1 VRNSLLA
8 CGEGEI
14 EEDVTDLQIGDTND
28 LAIIAATCGDDAEID
43 QNDLL
48 PEKNE
53 KLEFSSGYSDAAKV
67 AVSGIPFA
75 YTKKMD
81 LFFYTLGDENA
92 GEVRSVHELWEK
104 EIKPKA
110 IDYKKGAGSVPVSKF
125 KETMFD
131 EDSKVLMN
139 QFLTWFKIERVK
151 WPGQNDIFV
160 AKKTLEMYCSNFLRA
175 LKIGGSE
182 NDDGVEA
189 LSTKALYDVSRF
201 LERICE
207 QNYSVGT
214 LSIILLSVIR
224 VMEKHPDI
232 LVGENESLT
241 KQYHVLREA
250 YQISVKE
257 CGKIA
262 ISRFQSDVYPF
273 DYNDVL
279 DAIVKIFDGKLAWEE
294 RQLIRKFGSRAGLGS
309 IFLVYS
315 PKEESVQA
323 FLGEGHGVI
332 LIESTNSL
340 DKEKNYSDVDTALPE
355 GLKVHFKRRRSF
367 NEYEVEKTTIFM
379 ETVGDEAMARILLSI
394 YLTAIRDK
402 KEEDAANQQSPAVQL
417 LEAHEKRG
425 FSGRFSWLYRIFR
438 LIQEL
443 GCRDDLGSVQ
453 LVHNPTRE
461 QMDNILKNRENVISI
476 MCEDLDLNENYLKVR
491 RLPKDLEILLI
502 LLRHK
507 TSGSNKFTP
516 SRKIESEEVL
526 RILLDIYV
534 EKVKEDKEEEEQE
547 KKEKKEEEEKEEEE
561 EEEEKKKKKLYFV
574 IPRRLRLVR
583 GKDMSISHMITDV
596 LKKLQ
601 CEGKN
606 LKDISKAQAV
616 TFLRKLLSSTLFNDA
631 KVDERVI
638 DGKVLSDQAEKL
650 WHSVIVHVKYY
661 LRMIQ
666 KSKERMDLAAHF
678 SEEDMKE
685 IRDNWDQYLMKKKAS
700 YSWEELQFIL
710 MLHEVAY
717 LGPPSKKAEEM
728 TEDEKRERRKKLF
741 ESMVKRKNDSYV
753 REDKTLNKAT
763 LLEITKELIDA
774 KFGIKRTVDALK
786 FFINVKLET
795 YEITESGF
803 ISMFTE
809 ENPSEENLRD
819 RRELIESVVNDA
831 YIGEEG
837 EKVKKYVQ
845 AAATFWEKC

>member
-1 VRNSLLA
+1 
-8 CGEGEI
+8 
-14 EEDVTDLQIGDTND
+14 
-28 LAIIAATCGDDAEID
+28 
-43 QNDLL
+43 
-48 PEKNE
+48 
-53 KLEFSSGYSDAAKV
+53 
-67 AVSGIPFA
+67 
-75 YTKKMD
+75 
-81 LFFYTLGDENA
+81 
-92 GEVRSVHELWEK
+92 
-104 EIKPKA
+104 
-110 IDYKKGAGSVPVSKF
+110 
-125 KETMFD
+125 
-131 EDSKVLMN
+131 
-139 QFLTWFKIERVK
+139 
-151 WPGQNDIFV
+151 
-160 AKKTLEMYCSNFLRA
+160 
-175 LKIGGSE
+175 
-182 NDDGVEA
+182 
-189 LSTKALYDVSRF
+189 
-201 LERICE
+201 
-207 QNYSVGT
+207 
-214 LSIILLSVIR
+214 
-224 VMEKHPDI
+224 
-232 LVGENESLT
+232 
-241 KQYHVLREA
+241 
-250 YQISVKE
+250 
-257 CGKIA
+257 
-262 ISRFQSDVYPF
+262 
-273 DYNDVL
+273 
-279 DAIVKIFDGKLAWEE
+279 
-294 RQLIRKFGSRAGLGS
+294 
-309 IFLVYS
+309 
-315 PKEESVQA
+315 
-323 FLGEGHGVI
+323 
-332 LIESTNSL
+332 
-340 DKEKNYSDVDTALPE
+340 
-355 GLKVHFKRRRSF
+355 
-367 NEYEVEKTTIFM
+367 
-379 ETVGDEAMARILLSI
+379 
-394 YLTAIRDK
+394 
-402 KEEDAANQQSPAVQL
+402 
-417 LEAHEKRG
+417 
-425 FSGRFSWLYRIFR
+425 
-438 LIQEL
+438 
-443 GCRDDLGSVQ
+443 
-453 LVHNPTRE
+453 
-461 QMDNILKNRENVISI
+461 
-476 MCEDLDLNENYLKVR
+476 
-491 RLPKDLEILLI
+491 
-502 LLRHK
+502 
-507 TSGSNKFTP
+507 
-516 SRKIESEEVL
+516 
-526 RILLDIYV
+526 
-534 EKVKEDKEEEEQE
+534 
-547 KKEKKEEEEKEEEE
+547 
-561 EEEEKKKKKLYFV
+561 
-574 IPRRLRLVR
+574 
-583 GKDMSISHMITDV
+583 MSISHMITDV